1 MYRKSRINIML
12 KKVSLFILAAILTAN
27 FAQAQS
33 ELTYK
38 GGVMQD
44 GTRLTPT
51 KVREIMSGNSEALK
65 MFNSGQALGI
75 TGMILGGIGGGL
87 IGWDLGARL
96 GGGKGNGTLLVVGAA
111 TAGVGLCFALIGDAN
126 VKKSV
131 TLYNS
136 TLSSNTGSYQIN
148 FGFTQTGI
156 GLSMRF

>member
-1 MYRKSRINIML
+1 ML
-12 KKVSLFILAAILTAN
+12 KNLSLFILAVVLTAN

-38 GGVMQD
+38 GNVMQD
-44 GTRLTPT
+44 GTRLTPAN
-51 KVREIMSGNSEALK
+51 VREIMSENSEALK
-65 MFNSGQALGI
+65 TFNSGQALG
-75 TGMILGGIGGGL
+75 TVGNVFGGVGGGL

-96 GGGKGNGTLLVVGAA
+96 GGGEGNGTLLAIGAVV
-111 TAGVGLCFALIGDAN
+111 TGVGLGFALIGYAK

-136 TLSSNTGSYQIN
+136 KLNDNSVSYQIN

-156 GLSMRF
+156 GFSMRF